1 MSFFSCII
9 LKTYCNI
16 HVMPEVLEET
26 HISQAEQQNQLDSPP
41 RIIEKGDTSPQS
53 QNGIHFKLPVFEGP
67 LDLLLHLIR
76 NQKIDIYDIPIL
88 QITRQYM
95 DYIKIMKVFDLEV
108 AGEFLVMSATLI
120 YIKSRMLL
128 PPAEEELEEPAEDPR
143 AELVQRLLEYQA
155 FKDSSSSLRKRE
167 DIWKNVFQRNASSAE
182 DFEFEEDE
190 PALIEANV
198 FDLISAFRKLLE
210 KAPEQSI
217 EITRETLTV
226 SDRINFIVERL
237 ENEDGIRFE
246 DLFKEGFTKV
256 NLIVTFLALLEIVR
270 LGLTK
275 IYQEKAFGQIW
286 LMNPQHE
293 TSESSQEVVEELQS

>member
-1 MSFFSCII
+1 
-9 LKTYCNI
+9 
-16 HVMPEVLEET
+16 MPEVLEDT
-26 HISQAEQQNQLDSPP
+26 HISQAEQQEQLDSPP
-41 RIIEKGDTSPQS
+41 RIIEKGDTSPQP

-108 AGEFLVMSATLI
+108 AGDFLVMSATLI

-128 PPAEEELEEPAEDPR
+128 PPAEEEMEEPEDPR

-155 FKDSSSSLRKRE
+155 YKDSSSHLRKRE
-167 DIWKNVFQRNASSAE
+167 DIWKNVFQRNASSAD

-226 SDRINFIVERL
+226 SDRINFIVEQL

-246 DLFKEGFTKV
+246 DLFKGGFTKI
-256 NLIVTFLALLEIVR
+256 NLIITFLALLELVR

-293 TSESSQEVVEELQS
+293 TSESSQEVVEELQA